1 MTKVKLSAIFLVTIA
16 ILKKILKY
24 VAVPFLIVY
33 WILKWIYVIIVGLL
47 ALIIVFIVSLLQG
60 KWKV

>member
-24 VAVPFLIVY
+24 IAVPFLIVY
-33 WILKWIYVIIVGLL
+33 WILKLIYVVIVGIL